1 MTKGLVRSTGVEADG
16 RHRYWM
22 YPDLLLKSTK
32 GVDRSPAR
40 AHDYN
45 SVFTGYSARSG
56 AGTGA
61 GPILTR
67 TGSTNKS
74 LFATLPQFKSIH
86 QLSST
91 YKTFAM
97 AAFAFSSC
105 PETLSFGRSGYNK
118 DGDNE
123 DDKRCFGRSGYNKDG
138 DNDDEK
144 RCFGRSGYNK
154 DGDDESDKG
163 RSGYN

>member
-1 MTKGLVRSTGVEADG
+1 
-16 RHRYWM
+16 
-22 YPDLLLKSTK
+22 
-32 GVDRSPAR
+32 
-40 AHDYN
+40 
-45 SVFTGYSARSG
+45 
-56 AGTGA
+56 
-61 GPILTR
+61 
-67 TGSTNKS
+67 
-74 LFATLPQFKSIH
+74 
-86 QLSST
+86 
-91 YKTFAM
+91 M

-154 DGDDESDKG
+154 DEHPSSIYTGWTGIEG
-163 RSGYN
+163 RSIGEH